1 MIMAKEIDKKL
12 LEGLTFSGSKAK
24 KDEETGKKV
33 WTPFSRPLTPDDI
46 LSVSEDGKII
56 VTKDG
61 KKYDLTKP
69 NAKEKK
75 AEA

>member
-1 MIMAKEIDKKL
+1 MAKEIDKKL
-12 LEGLTFSGSKAK
+12 LEGLEFKGSKSK
-24 KDEETGKKV
+24 KDEKTGKKV
-33 WTPFSRPLTPDDI
+33 WTPFTRPLTPDDI

-69 NAKEKK
+69 KAKK
-75 AEA
+75 AEAV